1 MKIAIIKARWNSD
14 ITTLL
19 AQDAKAFLTQKN
31 AEVHEYEVAGAVEL
45 ALAAKHVIEQ
55 TKPDGVIC
63 IGAVI
68 LGETDHYHYV
78 AKMAADG
85 INKVGLDTG
94 VPTIFGVLTCP
105 SHKLAM
111 DRADGSHSRCGQEWA
126 ETALEMAQ
134 LVRSRSPLTKTLSS
148 V

>member
-1 MKIAIIKARWNSD
+1 MKIAIIKAKWNSD
-14 ITTLL
+14 ITTPL
-19 AQDAKAFLTQKN
+19 AHDAQNFLTEN
-31 AEVHEYEVAGAVEL
+31 NVRVDIYEVAGAVEL
-45 ALAAKHVIEQ
+45 AVAAKNVIAY
-55 TKPDGVIC
+55 TKVDAVIC

-85 INKVGLDTG
+85 INKVGIETG

-105 SHKLAM
+105 NRKLAL
-111 DRADGSHSRCGQEWA
+111 DRTDGTHSRCGIEWA
-126 ETALEMAQ
+126 ETAVEM
-134 LVRSRSPLTKTLSS
+134 VTLIDNLKKY